1 MKRPRHFLWPLVALG
16 IGAFVIFALITFP
29 ASVVLSRL
37 GSAGVSA
44 GGVSGSIWN
53 GRAQVLQVHGTTI
66 GSVEWRLHF
75 LPLLTAHARA
85 DVKVTRIDG
94 FANTQ
99 LSVAPGGTIALKA
112 LTASLPL
119 SALPANVA
127 PGGWT
132 GTLNAKFA
140 QLSLANGWPTHVDGS
155 IDLVDVTGP
164 ARQPANMGSYRI
176 TFDPATAS
184 AESLQGAVADTG
196 GGPLQIAGTLQLNP
210 DHSYSVDAFVAT
222 RPDAPRNLVKSLE
235 YLGPPDA
242 QGRRQFS
249 MAGTM

>member
-1 MKRPRHFLWPLVALG
+1 MKRLWPLVALG
-16 IGAFVIFALITFP
+16 VGAFLIFALVTFP

-37 GSAGVSA
+37 DALGISA

-53 GRAQVLQVHGTTI
+53 GRAQVLQIQGANI
-66 GSVEWRLHF
+66 GGVEWKVHF
-75 LPLLTAHARA
+75 LPLFTAHAKA
-85 DVKVTRIDG
+85 DLKVTRADG

-99 LSVAPGGTIALKA
+99 LSVSPGGDLTLKA

-119 SALPANVA
+119 SALPPKVI

-132 GTLNAKFA
+132 GTVNAKFA
-140 QLSLANGWPTHVDGS
+140 LLSLENGWPTRVDGALDFV
-155 IDLVDVTGP
+155 DLTGP
-164 ARQPANMGSYRI
+164 ARRAAKVGSYRI
-176 TFDPATAS
+176 VFDPAASTA
-184 AESLQGAVADTG
+184 EMLQGTLADAG
-196 GGPLQIAGTLQLNP
+196 DGPLQITGTVQLKP
-210 DHSYSVDAFVAT
+210 DRSYAVDALVAT
-222 RPDAPRNLVKSLE
+222 RPSAPSSLVSSLE

>member
-1 MKRPRHFLWPLVALG
+1 MKRLWPLVALG
-16 IGAFVIFALITFP
+16 FGAFVIFALVTFP

-37 GSAGVSA
+37 DSVGITA

-53 GRAQVLQVHGTTI
+53 GRAQVLQVQGATI
-66 GSVEWRLHF
+66 GGVEWKLHF
-75 LPLLTAHARA
+75 LPLLTAHANA
-85 DVKVTRIDG
+85 DVKVTRTDG

-99 LSVAPGGTIALKA
+99 LSAGLGGDLTLKA

-119 SALPANVA
+119 SALPPNVI

-140 QLSLANGWPTHVDGS
+140 QLSLENGWPTRVDGS
-155 IDLVDVTGP
+155 LDVVDVTGP
-164 ARQPANMGSYRI
+164 ARKPANVGSYRI
-176 TFDPATAS
+176 VFDPAASS
-184 AESLQGAVADTG
+184 AEMLQGTLTDAGD
-196 GGPLQIAGTLQLNP
+196 GPLQITGTVQLKP
-210 DHSYSVDAFVAT
+210 DRSYAVDALLAT
-222 RPDAPRNLVKSLE
+222 RPNAPRSLASSLE